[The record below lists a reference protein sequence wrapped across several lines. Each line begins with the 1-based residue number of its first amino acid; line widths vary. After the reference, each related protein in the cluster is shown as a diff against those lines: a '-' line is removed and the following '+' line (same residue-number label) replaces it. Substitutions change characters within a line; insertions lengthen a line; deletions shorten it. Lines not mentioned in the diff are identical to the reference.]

1 MAKFIIEDEILF
13 TNKKIF
19 KDSEEHCYTCKCYDG
34 VAVCEPTDENEG
46 LPMLI
51 ATYPKKAEVRK
62 NKELCR
68 EILEYRG
75 LWYMVASDITYGDIM
90 LKLGKLTKVTD
101 EAILTAL
108 KEITK

>member
-1 MAKFIIEDEILF
+1 MAKFILEDEILF

-34 VAVCEPTDENEG
+34 VAVCEPTYEKY

-51 ATYPKKAEVRK
+51 ATYPKKADVRK
-62 NKELCR
+62 DKELCR
-68 EILEYRG
+68 AILEYRG
-75 LWYMVASDITYGDIM
+75 LWDLTAAQITYGDIM

>member
-1 MAKFIIEDEILF
+1 MAKFILEEEILF

-34 VAVCEPTDENEG
+34 VAVCEPTDESEG

-75 LWYMVASDITYGDIM
+75 LWYMVASDLTYGDIM

>member
-1 MAKFIIEDEILF
+1 MAKFIVEDEILF

-19 KDSEEHCYTCKCYDG
+19 KDSEEHSYTCKCYDG
-34 VAVCEPTDENEG
+34 VAVCEPTCEDG

-90 LKLGKLTKVTD
+90 LKMGKLTKVTD
-101 EAILTAL
+101 EVVLTAL

>member
-1 MAKFIIEDEILF
+1 MAKFILENEILF

-34 VAVCEPTDENEG
+34 VAVCEPTDEEG

-51 ATYPKKAEVRK
+51 ATYPKKEEIRK
-62 NKELCR
+62 DTELCR

-75 LWYMVASDITYGDIM
+75 LWDLTASQITYGDIM
-90 LKLGKLTKVTD
+90 MLLGKLTKVTD
-101 EAILTAL
+101 EAMLSAL